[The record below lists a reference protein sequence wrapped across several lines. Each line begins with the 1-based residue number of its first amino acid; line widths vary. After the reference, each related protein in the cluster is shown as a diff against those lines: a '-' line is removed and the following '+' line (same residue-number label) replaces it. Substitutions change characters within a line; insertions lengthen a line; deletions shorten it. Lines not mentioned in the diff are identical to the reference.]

1 MMARFRA
8 EQAVLQSE
16 QSLVLVPHEEV
27 CKSREILGMF
37 CTAWLLQGPKLQGKQ
52 SRGALLGGLAAHSL
66 AYCQSQLIY
75 HAVKK
80 RN

>member
-37 CTAWLLQGPKLQGKQ
+37 CTAWLLQGPKLQGKH
-52 SRGALLGGLAAHSL
+52 SRGALHNCWVGLLLTLWPTAKAS
-66 AYCQSQLIY
+66 
-75 HAVKK
+75 
-80 RN
+80 